1 MENSI
6 SHRKHKLMMITLK
19 LIPAIMALSYFM
31 NVYCAFVGIGLQVIT
46 HYVGLVLAPM
56 MYLYIS
62 SYVFQFCWY
71 HRWFIHYM
79 LIVEMINITDWYFH
93 IPISNQAICMVH
105 FGITAIFLIVA
116 IITFIYKKY
125 KNKTRPSES

>member
-19 LIPAIMALSYFM
+19 VIPAIMALSYLT
-31 NVYCAFVGIGLQVIT
+31 NVYCAFVGIGLQFIT
-46 HYVGLVLAPM
+46 HYIGLFLAPM

-79 LIVEMINITDWYFH
+79 VVVEMLNITDWYFH

-105 FGITAIFLIVA
+105 FVITIIFLVVGIT
-116 IITFIYKKY
+116 TFFVKKF
-125 KNKTRPSES
+125 KKKTRPSEN